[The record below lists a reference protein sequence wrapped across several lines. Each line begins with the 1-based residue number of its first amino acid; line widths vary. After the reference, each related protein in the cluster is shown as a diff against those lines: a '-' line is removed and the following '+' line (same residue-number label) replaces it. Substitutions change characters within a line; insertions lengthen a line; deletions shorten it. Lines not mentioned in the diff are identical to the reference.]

1 MRMPCMLVC
10 CKRLQFL
17 AIISL
22 THSAA
27 NAGGYPGAMTGDA
40 GASAALQND
49 VGMYAHAL
57 FVCRLLPPPALQ
69 AKAVFIKQ
77 QVKATSLPCKII

>member
-1 MRMPCMLVC
+1 MLHSALMFC
-10 CKRLQFL
+10 QRSHGL
-17 AIISL
+17 AVILL
-22 THSAA
+22 THCAA

-77 QVKATSLPCKII
+77 QVKATSLPCKIT